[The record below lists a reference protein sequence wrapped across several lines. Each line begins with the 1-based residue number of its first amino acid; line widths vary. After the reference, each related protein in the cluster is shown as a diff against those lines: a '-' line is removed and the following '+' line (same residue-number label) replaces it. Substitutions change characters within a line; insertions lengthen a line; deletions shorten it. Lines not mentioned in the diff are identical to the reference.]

1 MVYNQKTSFS
11 EGSYFSQ
18 SHFTAFFLKARPL
31 LISLAAFLLFH
42 TQLARSQETKE
53 IQLINADIM
62 KFDRSL
68 GNDVKKLIG
77 DVKLEHDGAFLNCD
91 SAYLFQRDSV
101 EAFGHVYIK
110 QGDTLHLYGDY
121 LNYSANTK
129 LAQLRKNVKLVD
141 KETVLT
147 TSSLDFNLDQNIGYY
162 QSFGKIINGENIL
175 TSNKGLYYTKN
186 KVFHFQDSV
195 VVVNPDYTIYSDTM
209 KYHTITKVTT
219 FFGPTEIIG
228 DSSYIYC
235 EKGWY
240 DTKNDLSRFSGN
252 ALLKKTSQTIQGD
265 SLFYDSKNG
274 IGEAYSNVSFFDS
287 TQKIILKGNLGYFQD
302 EPEETMLTD
311 STLFIQILD
320 EGDSLFMHSD
330 TLRSR
335 MDSTGQHK
343 IVSSYYHVKMY
354 SHDLQGLC
362 DSLAYSFADSVIRFY
377 GTPFIWSDENQL
389 SSEFTQLFTRNR
401 QPERIEMFGSS
412 FIISKEDTAYFN
424 QIKGKNMVGHFRDNE
439 IYRIDVTGNGQS
451 IYFAKEEKKIVGI
464 NHAESSDIVLYLKD
478 NKIEQIKFIN
488 QPDMLLLP
496 KDQIGTDNLKLEGF
510 QWKEHQR
517 PMKVADIFK

>member
-1 MVYNQKTSFS
+1 MTKKTQFC
-11 EGSYFSQ
+11 EGI
-18 SHFTAFFLKARPL
+18 FLNHTRLWFRSMIRL
-31 LISLAAFLLFH
+31 LIFPFLVIIQLFLF
-42 TQLARSQETKE
+42 QPVLGQETKE
-53 IQLINADIM
+53 IQLLNADVM

-77 DVKLEHDGAFLNCD
+77 AVDLEHDGAFLRCD

-129 LAQLRKNVKLVD
+129 LAQLRKNVKLID
-141 KETVLT
+141 KESELT
-147 TSSLDFNLDQNIGYY
+147 TSSLDFNLGQNLGYY
-162 QSFGKIINGENIL
+162 QEFGKIISGENIL
-175 TSNKGLYYTKN
+175 TSNKGLYYTKS

-209 KYHTITKVTT
+209 KYNTVSKVTT

-235 EKGWY
+235 ENGYY
-240 DTKNDLSRFSGN
+240 DTENDLSRFSGN
-252 ALLKKTSQTIQGD
+252 ALLKNPSQTIEGD
-265 SLFYDSKNG
+265 SLFYDSRNG
-274 IGEAYSNVSFFDS
+274 IGEAYNNVSFFDS
-287 TQKIILKGNLGYFQD
+287 TQRIILKGHLGFFED
-302 EPEETMLTD
+302 EPEKTMLTD
-311 STLFIQILD
+311 STVFIQILE

-343 IVSSYYHVKMY
+343 IVSAYYKVKIY
-354 SHDLQGLC
+354 SKSLQGLC

-377 GTPFIWSDENQL
+377 GTPYIWSDENQL
-389 SSEFTQLFTRNR
+389 SSEFTQLFTKNR
-401 QPERIEMFGSS
+401 QPERIEMYGSS
-412 FIISKEDTAYFN
+412 FIISKEDTNYFN

-439 IYRIDVTGNGQS
+439 MYQIDVNGNGQS
-451 IYFAKEEKKIVGI
+451 IYFAVENEKIVGI
-464 NHAESSDIVLYLKD
+464 NHAESSDIVLYLKE
-478 NKIEQIKFIN
+478 NQIEKIKFLN

-496 KDQIGTDNLKLEGF
+496 KDQITNENIQLEGF
-510 QWKEHQR
+510 QWKEKER
-517 PMKVADIFK
+517 PGKVSDIFK